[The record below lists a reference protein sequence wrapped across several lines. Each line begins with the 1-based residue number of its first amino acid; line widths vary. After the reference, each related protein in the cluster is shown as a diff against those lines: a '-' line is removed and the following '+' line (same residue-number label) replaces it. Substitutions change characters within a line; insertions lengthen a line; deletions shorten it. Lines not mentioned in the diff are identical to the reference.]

1 MMNNNDNI
9 DPEKRKDVR
18 RSNIKKKTLE
28 KRFSDNIDYKDQNRL
43 KKQYKKQKEEIA
55 QEEIWEEWQDEIR

>member
-1 MMNNNDNI
+1 MNNNNI

-18 RSNIKKKTLE
+18 RNNIKKKTLE
-28 KRFSDNIDYKDQNRL
+28 KRYSDNIDYKDQNKL
-43 KKQYKKQKEEIA
+43 KKQYKKYREEIE

>member
-1 MMNNNDNI
+1 MNNNDNI